1 MATVYKISYYA
12 MYVIGKVESNWN
24 WQSVNYND
32 PITIGMMQWYGTRA
46 AGLLNRMRQV
56 ASNDYA
62 KLAQTLRDD
71 LSSHGV
77 TDTYWNRRYLTK
89 EEGNSFK
96 AASESRTSHLAQ
108 EELAIHDF
116 TGYISTL
123 SEYGFVN
130 SVPRPLV
137 FAMCMYHQSPAAALR
152 VIRNTPNIAD
162 LDSIYHTCMSDGTL
176 GKYTNR
182 YNTAYSMLKQWDGE
196 SDPPDFG
203 QSGIKP
209 DPSPDPD
216 PEKPS
221 GSLAGS
227 YIMERGSDLIL
238 YQSGNKSGVIFHAS
252 AGGRWISTSKISGG
266 GDTPEPQPPVSN
278 TAEKIMQLL
287 YDYKDKFKYGQG
299 AGRLDPEVSGHTDC
313 SGLVW
318 WAYMK
323 IANIN
328 PGEDTK
334 SQISKATS
342 QNKMVVT
349 GTSSN
354 VIPIDQ
360 LKLADLILMDWGDG
374 TRHVE
379 LYNGNDTT
387 WGIREGYGPNQWHV
401 KVSQLNTRVVKWWVA
416 RWL

>member
-56 ASNDYA
+56 TSNDYA

-71 LSSHGV
+71 LSSHSV
-77 TDTYWNRRYLTK
+77 NDVFWNTRYLSE
-89 EEGNSFK
+89 EEGESFK
-96 AASESRTSHLAQ
+96 RASESRGSHLAQ
-108 EELAIHDF
+108 EELAIQDF
-116 TGYISTL
+116 TGYVATL
-123 SEYGFVN
+123 AKYGFTN
-130 SVPRPLV
+130 EVPRPLV

-152 VIRNTPNIAD
+152 VIRNTPNISD
-162 LDSIYHTCMSDGTL
+162 LDSIYNTCMNDGTL
-176 GKYTNR
+176 GKYVNR
-182 YNTAYSMLKQWDGE
+182 YNTAYTMLQQWDGE

-203 QSGIKP
+203 QSGVKP
-209 DPSPDPD
+209 QPDPD
-216 PEKPS
+216 PENPS
-221 GSLAGS
+221 GGLAGS
-227 YIMERGSDLIL
+227 YIIERGSDLVL
-238 YQSGNKSGVIFHAS
+238 FQSGNKNGVIFHAS
-252 AGGRWISTSKISGG
+252 AGGRWISSSGG
-266 GDTPEPQPPVSN
+266 SINPNPDPEPPASD

-328 PGEDTK
+328 PGEDTR
-334 SQISKATS
+334 SQIDKATA